1 MKKFAF
7 IFVAA
12 IAASFAVSMS
22 SCGAAATTDSDS
34 LMNEAVEAV
43 EEVAEEAV
51 EAVEAEAEE
60 VVEEAAEAAVEAVQ
74 E

>member
-22 SCGAAATTDSDS
+22 SCTKAAQDTDSVCCDS
-34 LMNEAVEAV
+34 VC
-43 EEVAEEAV
+43 EEVAEVVDSA
-51 EAVEAEAEE
+51 AE
-60 VVEEAAEAAVEAVQ
+60 VVDSIVAEVVDSVVAE
-74 E
+74 

>member
-22 SCGAAATTDSDS
+22 SCTKAAQDTDSVCCDS
-34 LMNEAVEAV
+34 IC
-43 EEVAEEAV
+43 
-51 EAVEAEAEE
+51 EE
-60 VVEEAAEAAVEAVQ
+60 VVEEVVDTIDSIAAEVDSIAAEVVEVA

>member
-22 SCGAAATTDSDS
+22 SCTKAAADSDS
-34 LMNEAVEAV
+34 VCCDSV
-43 EEVAEEAV
+43 C
-51 EAVEAEAEE
+51 EE
-60 VVEEAAEAAVEAVQ
+60 VVEEVVDTTASDSVVADSVVAEVAE
-74 E
+74 

>member
-22 SCGAAATTDSDS
+22 SCTKAAQDSDS
-34 LMNEAVEAV
+34 VCCDSIC
-43 EEVAEEAV
+43 
-51 EAVEAEAEE
+51 EE
-60 VVEEAAEAAVEAVQ
+60 VVEEVVEVVDSLAGDSIVAEVVDSL
-74 E
+74 

>member
-22 SCGAAATTDSDS
+22 SCTKAAADSDS
-34 LMNEAVEAV
+34 VCCDSICEAV
-43 EEVAEEAV
+43 EEVV
-51 EAVEAEAEE
+51 E
-60 VVEEAAEAAVEAVQ
+60 VVDSVDSIAAEVVDSIVAE
-74 E
+74 

>member
-22 SCGAAATTDSDS
+22 SCTKAAQDSDS
-34 LMNEAVEAV
+34 VCCDSIC
-43 EEVAEEAV
+43 
-51 EAVEAEAEE
+51 EE
-60 VVEEAAEAAVEAVQ
+60 VVEEVVDTTVVDSIAAEVVDTLVAE
-74 E
+74 

>member
-22 SCGAAATTDSDS
+22 SCTKAAQDTDSVCCDS
-34 LMNEAVEAV
+34 VC
-43 EEVAEEAV
+43 EEVAEVVDSA
-51 EAVEAEAEE
+51 AE
-60 VVEEAAEAAVEAVQ
+60 VVDSIVAEVVDSIVAE
-74 E
+74 

>member
-22 SCGAAATTDSDS
+22 SCTKAAQDSDS
-34 LMNEAVEAV
+34 VCCDSV
-43 EEVAEEAV
+43 CEEVAEVVDSA
-51 EAVEAEAEE
+51 AE
-60 VVEEAAEAAVEAVQ
+60 VVDSIVAEVVDSVVAE
-74 E
+74 

>member
-22 SCGAAATTDSDS
+22 SCTKATTDSDS
-34 LMNEAVEAV
+34 VCCDSV
-43 EEVAEEAV
+43 CEEVAEVVDSA
-51 EAVEAEAEE
+51 AE
-60 VVEEAAEAAVEAVQ
+60 VVDSIVAEVVDSVVAE
-74 E
+74 

>member
-22 SCGAAATTDSDS
+22 SCGETKATDSCDS
-34 LMNEAVEAV
+34 ACCDSAC
-43 EEVAEEAV
+43 
-51 EAVEAEAEE
+51 E
-60 VVEEAAEAAVEAVQ
+60 VVEEAPAADTLAVDSVVADSVVAE
-74 E
+74 

>member
-22 SCGAAATTDSDS
+22 SCTKAAADSDS
-34 LMNEAVEAV
+34 VCCDSACVEEPV
-43 EEVAEEAV
+43 EEVVDTVDSIAA
-51 EAVEAEAEE
+51 E
-60 VVEEAAEAAVEAVQ
+60 VVDSVVAE
-74 E
+74 